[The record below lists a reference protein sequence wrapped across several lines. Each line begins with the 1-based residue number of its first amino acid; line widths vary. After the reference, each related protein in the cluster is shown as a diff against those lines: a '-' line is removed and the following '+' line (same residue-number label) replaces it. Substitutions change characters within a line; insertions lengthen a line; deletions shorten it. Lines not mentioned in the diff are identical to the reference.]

1 MAARKKPLHP
11 VKIENMKEKIKTT
24 LLIKMLQDHALDDN
38 EVSSTRIDSA
48 KFLLN
53 KVMSN
58 APTVTENDTSVN
70 VTGEIKNIVVNGVK
84 PK

>member
-38 EVSSTRIDSA
+38 DVSNSRIDAA

-58 APTVTENDTSVN
+58 APVLTETDMNMSGNVDLNVAVTF
-70 VTGEIKNIVVNGVK
+70 VK
-84 PK
+84 PSK

>member
-11 VKIENMKEKIKTT
+11 VKLENMKEKIRTT
-24 LLIKMLQDHALDDN
+24 LLIKLLQDHALVDN
-38 EVSSTRIDSA
+38 EISSTRIDSA

-58 APTVTENDTSVN
+58 APTVTENETNLSVD
-70 VTGEIKNIVVNGVK
+70 GEIKHIVVNGVK

>member
-24 LLIKMLQDHALDDN
+24 LLIKMLQEHALEDN
-38 EVSSTRIDSA
+38 GASNSRIDAA

-58 APTVTENDTSVN
+58 APVITETDMNMNGNVDLNVAVTF
-70 VTGEIKNIVVNGVK
+70 VK
-84 PK
+84 PGK

>member
-24 LLIKMLQDHALDDN
+24 LLIKMLQEHALDNAD
-38 EVSSTRIDSA
+38 SSNSRIDAA

-58 APTVTENDTSVN
+58 APAITETDMNMNGKFDLNVAVTF
-70 VTGEIKNIVVNGVK
+70 VK
-84 PK
+84 PGK